1 MSAEWIEVGRGFLIF
16 LCGIAVGAGLWGI
29 RDH

>member
-16 LCGIAVGAGLWGI
+16 LCGAAVASGLWGI
-29 RDH
+29 RGR